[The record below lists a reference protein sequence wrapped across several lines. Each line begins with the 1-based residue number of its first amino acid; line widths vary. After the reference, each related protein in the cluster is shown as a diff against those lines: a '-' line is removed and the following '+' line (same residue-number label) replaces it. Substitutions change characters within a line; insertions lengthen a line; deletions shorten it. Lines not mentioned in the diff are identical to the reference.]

1 MIDIAL
7 VFLLLTLNIFCG
19 VSIVDFE
26 QANSGWVNSAEILE
40 NTKHQTFI
48 FGLALQIDCYLLLLL
63 THIFA
68 VGPF

>member
-19 VSIVDFE
+19 VSMVDFE

-48 FGLALQIDCYLLLLL
+48 FGLALQIDC
-63 THIFA
+63 
-68 VGPF
+68 